1 VIHHPLLAVGLL
13 LIASFLGGKAANG
26 LKLPRVS
33 GYLVAGMLMS
43 PSFLNILPSS
53 VTSHDL
59 SSLTEIAL
67 GIIAYSIGGSLVY
80 KRLKQLGKSIAWI
93 TVAQAMGAFLFTT
106 ISLVVLWPLLT
117 DFTISGITDRN
128 ITWAVAIVIG
138 AISAATAP
146 GAVLAIISEYRA
158 KGPFTTTLL
167 GVIALDDGLTIIL
180 FAIASTIANMLL
192 NPGSVSFLKMAI
204 TPFIEIGL
212 STLIGVIIGFGLKYG
227 VRLAR
232 RPSSVLMLVLG
243 AVCVASGTAS
253 VIHASPLL
261 TNMIVGFIV
270 ANWEPKH
277 HQLFHVLEQIE
288 EPIFGLFFSLA
299 GAHFDITVI
308 KEAGLLGL
316 AILIIRVMGKQAG
329 TWLGANLS
337 KASPIVKKYL
347 GLGLF
352 PQAGVTVGLVL
363 IAEEFLPSGV
373 NDIVVNAVIGS
384 VILNE
389 LIAPPLV
396 TFAFRRAGEI
406 K

>member
-1 VIHHPLLAVGLL
+1 MINHPLLAVGLL
-13 LIASFLGGKAANG
+13 LIGSFLGGRVANA

-53 VTSHDL
+53 MTSHDL
-59 SSLTEIAL
+59 ASLTEIAL

-93 TVAQAMGAFLFTT
+93 TVTQATGAFLFTT
-106 ISLVVLWPLLT
+106 LCLLFLWPVLT
-117 DFTISGITDRN
+117 DFTISGVSSKSV
-128 ITWAVAIVIG
+128 TWAVAIVIG

-167 GVIALDDGLTIIL
+167 GVIALDDGLTIIF
-180 FAIASTIANMLL
+180 FAVASTIANILL
-192 NPGSVSFLKMAI
+192 NPGSVSFFKMAV
-204 TPFIEIGL
+204 TPFMEIGL
-212 STLIGVIIGFGLKYG
+212 SAFIGVLTGLGLKYG
-227 VRLAR
+227 VRIAR
-232 RPSSVLMLVLG
+232 RSSSVLMLVLG
-243 AVCVASGTAS
+243 AVCVASGTS
-253 VIHASPLL
+253 IVLHASPLL
-261 TNMIVGFIV
+261 TNMVMGFIV
-270 ANWEPKH
+270 ANWEPRH

-308 KEAGLLGL
+308 KQAGLLGL
-316 AILIIRVMGKQAG
+316 AILIIRVAGKQAG

-337 KASPIVKKYL
+337 NAAPAVKKYL

-373 NDIVVNAVIGS
+373 SDIVVNAVIGS

-396 TFAFRRAGEI
+396 TFAFRKAGEV

>member
-1 VIHHPLLAVGLL
+1 MIHHPLLAVGLL